1 MPRRALH
8 TASHGAGS
16 WRGRTGSSRD
26 RRGGSPI
33 QFRFGALRLRPSAP
47 GARGSGARSCRRAC
61 ALRRKA
67 SARALAACAFY
78 AAWSTQFWRTNSAT
92 ARRTSSLRR
101 TRKRRE
107 SWDTLRSSCA
117 VILTSSFLSRTG
129 NFTAMPM
136 LYHKPPESR
145 MIPEYER
152 LVEKFEVRMGRR
164 LRDRIEVLARFAKS
178 RSVSDYLRA
187 GIEEFLDRE
196 QRRLGLSDAQLAT
209 GAEMLRKEKA
219 SARKVKPMIN
229 PRRNSG

>member
-1 MPRRALH
+1 
-8 TASHGAGS
+8 
-16 WRGRTGSSRD
+16 
-26 RRGGSPI
+26 
-33 QFRFGALRLRPSAP
+33 
-47 GARGSGARSCRRAC
+47 
-61 ALRRKA
+61 
-67 SARALAACAFY
+67 
-78 AAWSTQFWRTNSAT
+78 
-92 ARRTSSLRR
+92 
-101 TRKRRE
+101 
-107 SWDTLRSSCA
+107 
-117 VILTSSFLSRTG
+117 
-129 NFTAMPM
+129 
-136 LYHKPPESR
+136 

>member
-136 LYHKPPESR
+136 LYHKPHAYCQALCPTFR
-145 MIPEYER
+145 MATF
-152 LVEKFEVRMGRR
+152 VFSS
-164 LRDRIEVLARFAKS
+164 LARKFNGCYALGANV
-178 RSVSDYLRA
+178 RQTA
-187 GIEEFLDRE
+187 GEPYD
-196 QRRLGLSDAQLAT
+196 S
-209 GAEMLRKEKA
+209 
-219 SARKVKPMIN
+219 
-229 PRRNSG
+229 